1 MFMILRCIGAS
12 GTTGA
17 STTRDK
23 KQEKAQEDLSKQLQ
37 NTKRYEK
44 HDHMLQGKLL
54 QKYYSMCK
62 HSFLIKL
69 KFYMLT
75 LACCWDL
82 TEIHHL
88 EVQMQVRTY
97 MFDSS

>member
-37 NTKRYEK
+37 YTKRYEK

-54 QKYYSMCK
+54 QKTLLFDKIEILYVNFSMLLG
-62 HSFLIKL
+62 SDGN
-69 KFYMLT
+69 T
-75 LACCWDL
+75 
-82 TEIHHL
+82 
-88 EVQMQVRTY
+88 
-97 MFDSS
+97 SSGGTDAGKNVYV